1 LTAHLAQS
9 RIGPVLALLG
19 GPPVRSDPW
28 PRWPEHGPAEI
39 AALSRVLESGQWG
52 GYPAPGR
59 EATQLSRAF
68 AEYVGARHVVLAANG
83 TVTLEVILR
92 AIGIEAGDE
101 VIVPSL
107 TWIATASAPVYL
119 NAVPV
124 FADVDRE
131 TLCIDPQS
139 IESLITP
146 KTKAII
152 PVHLGS
158 AMADMDRILEIAEP
172 RGLRVI
178 EDCAHA
184 HGARWS
190 GKGAGTLGD
199 AGSFSFQS
207 SKLMTAGEGG
217 AITTDSEDVA
227 QRCQSLVN
235 CGRKE
240 PGYADFDGSM
250 LGWNHR
256 ITELQAALLGAQL
269 ARLPEQKERRARN
282 VRHFERRIAE
292 VGAGLS
298 LQKRDPRMTA
308 PSSYEIVL
316 LYDSTEWKDLP
327 RDRFV
332 EALEAEG
339 VPADGAFYVPIQ
351 DRVGELF
358 PLRAAEYPMIR
369 ERYGEALTPDG
380 VSTPVASEAAYHRTI
395 WLHHALFLGTERDVD
410 DIVEAISKIR
420 GEIDALL

>member
-1 LTAHLAQS
+1 
-9 RIGPVLALLG
+9 VLALLG

-39 AALSRVLESGQWG
+39 GALQRVLDSGQWG
-52 GYPAPGR
+52 GFPAPGR
-59 EATQLSRAF
+59 EAAHFARAWAEHVGSRHAI
-68 AEYVGARHVVLAANG
+68 VAANG

-92 AIGIEAGDE
+92 AIGVEAGDE
-101 VIVPSL
+101 VIVPAL

-124 FADVDRE
+124 FADVDPE
-131 TLCIDPQS
+131 TLCIDPAS
-139 IESLITP
+139 IEPLITP
-146 KTKAII
+146 RTRAII

-158 AMADMDRILEIAEP
+158 SMADMDRILAIAEA
-172 RGLRVI
+172 RSLRVI

-184 HGARWS
+184 HGARWRDR
-190 GKGAGTLGD
+190 GAGSLGD

-217 AITTDSEDVA
+217 AITTDSEDIA

-240 PGYADFDGSM
+240 TGYCDFDGPM
-250 LGWNHR
+250 FGWNYR
-256 ITELQAALLGAQL
+256 MTELQAALLSAQL

-282 VRHFERRIAE
+282 IRYFERRLAE
-292 VGAGLS
+292 TVTGLTM
-298 LQKRDPRMTA
+298 QRRDERMTS
-308 PSSYEIVL
+308 PSAYQVVL
-316 LYDSTEWKDLP
+316 LYDAREWKELP

-339 VPADGAFYVPIQ
+339 VPADGAFYAPIQ
-351 DRVGELF
+351 DRIGELF

-369 ERYGEALTPDG
+369 ERYGDALAPEQI
-380 VSTPVASEAAYHRTI
+380 STPVASEAAYQRTV
-395 WLHHALFLGTERDVD
+395 WLHHSLFLGGEKDVD
-410 DIVEAISKIR
+410 DIIAAMAKIR